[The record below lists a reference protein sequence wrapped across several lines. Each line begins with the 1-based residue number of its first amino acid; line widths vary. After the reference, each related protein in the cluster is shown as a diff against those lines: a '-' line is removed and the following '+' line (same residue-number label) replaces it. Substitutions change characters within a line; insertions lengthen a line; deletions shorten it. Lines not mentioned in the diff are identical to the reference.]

1 MEILRGYV
9 PKFEA
14 YPLCLMDVVKANILI
29 DGNGQARL
37 ADFGLLAII
46 PDTASVISSGSF
58 TQAGTHRWM
67 SPELLDPEKFG
78 LKRSR
83 PTANSDCYALG
94 LVVYEVLSGNV
105 PFYRYGNYAVVA
117 RVLEGEHPQ
126 RPLGAK
132 GVWFNDDIWSVLERC
147 WKPTPSD
154 RPKITDVLL
163 CLEKV
168 SKSWSLQTTS
178 FDWSAEDS
186 ADESELSSPSH
197 GVPPGSLSELPSTRK
212 PSLALGVVGA
222 YSSQK
227 VDIGAQD
234 LQDPAVPRGIVDK
247 VCVFPWPAK
256 VSLKSSQAFSGDGEV
271 GGRLRL
277 PSEHLYKS
285 YVNQWASNQMPTIKF
300 FFLIN

>member
-83 PTANSDCYALG
+83 PTENSDCYALG
-94 LVVYEVLSGNV
+94 MVVYEVLSGNV

-132 GVWFNDDIWSVLERC
+132 GAWFNDVIWSVLERC

-154 RPKITDVLL
+154 RPKTTDVLL
-163 CLEKV
+163 CLEEV
-168 SKSWSLQTTS
+168 SRSPPQTMDLDS
-178 FDWSAEDS
+178 SAEDGT
-186 ADESELSSPSH
+186 DESEVSSPSH
-197 GVPPGSLSELPSTRK
+197 AAPSESSSGFPPIRKLSTVPGITGTRK
-212 PSLALGVVGA
+212 R
-222 YSSQK
+222 QE
-227 VDIGAQD
+227 VDIETREQH
-234 LQDPAVPRGIVDK
+234 DPIVSQGVDDK
-247 VCVFPWPAK
+247 V
-256 VSLKSSQAFSGDGEV
+256 
-271 GGRLRL
+271 RLSFR
-277 PSEHLYKS
+277 PPEKCR
-285 YVNQWASNQMPTIKF
+285 
-300 FFLIN
+300 